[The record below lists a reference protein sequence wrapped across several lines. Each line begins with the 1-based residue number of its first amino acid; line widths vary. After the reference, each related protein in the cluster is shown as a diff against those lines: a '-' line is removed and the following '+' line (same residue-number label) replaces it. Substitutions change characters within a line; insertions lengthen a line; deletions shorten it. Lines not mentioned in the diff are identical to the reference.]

1 MSSCQSAVSH
11 LLLKWTLSVLCFILP
26 IFIFLATAVASV
38 SSALYPGQDHLT
50 GHPLAVLGQA
60 QEAHKVDEAGSEV
73 QLAAVLT
80 GGVVVRERMV
90 VVVKSLAWILKQ
102 EFEKEV
108 L

>member
-1 MSSCQSAVSH
+1 M
-11 LLLKWTLSVLCFILP
+11 
-26 IFIFLATAVASV
+26 ASV
-38 SSALYPGQDHLT
+38 SGALYPGQDHLA

-60 QEAHKVDEAGSEV
+60 QEAHEVDEAGGEV
-73 QLAAVLT
+73 QLAAVLA

-102 EFEKEV
+102 EFEEEE